1 MPLAPPRLPPAS
13 AAPAATAA
21 PVVRR
26 RPLLF
31 AYLLAGLGSVTTDF
45 SVFTLLCGAFDATP
59 LGAHLVSRPLGGLA
73 CFLLNRRFTFRS
85 AGPLA
90 PEFVRFWCV
99 FGASLALTS
108 GLIALF
114 CGALGLPPLPGKAL
128 AEALAVVFNFLALSH
143 WTFRR
148 SPAT

>member
-1 MPLAPPRLPPAS
+1 MRY
-13 AAPAATAA
+13 
-21 PVVRR
+21 
-26 RPLLF
+26 PLLA
-31 AYLLAGLGSVTTDF
+31 AYLFAGLGSVATDF
-45 SVFTLLCGAFDATP
+45 SVFTLLTGTAGLGP
-59 LGAHLVSRPLGGLA
+59 VGAHVVSRPLGGVT

-99 FGASLALTS
+99 FGVSLTLTS

-114 CGALGLPPLPGKAL
+114 CGPFDLAPLPGKAL
-128 AEALAVVFNFLALSH
+128 AEAIAVVFNFLALKH